1 MGFLSSLSALKRNI
15 LGYNVNDKTLA
26 NALDALK
33 DLDVD
38 ENFSNALQI
47 IFKKVMMA
55 SKDSSK
61 TEAKAVS
68 SYMPEPEKFEST
80 SALQMKYEDLKKSSE
95 QEIQR
100 LNNHIK
106 GLMEKLTSTKDQKR
120 GEKSQKYV

>member
-1 MGFLSSLSALKRNI
+1 MAYLNSLSLLKRNI
-15 LGYNVNDKTLA
+15 LGYNLNDKTLA
-26 NALDALK
+26 NSLDALK
-33 DLDVD
+33 DLELD

-47 IFKKVMMA
+47 IFKKVTMT

-68 SYMPEPEKFEST
+68 SYKPEPEKFEST

-95 QEIQR
+95 QEMQR

-106 GLMEKLTSTKDQKR
+106 GLMEKLTSSKDQKR
-120 GEKSQKYV
+120 GEKSQK